1 MLGLKVPC
9 IRPILVHQMHTF
21 LINNNTEVMNESKN
35 KTAAAT
41 KTTKGRKGK

>member
-9 IRPILVHQMHTF
+9 IRPILVHQMHMF
-21 LINNNTEVMNESKN
+21 LINTEVMNESKN

-41 KTTKGRKGK
+41 KTTKGRKG